1 MRDDD
6 KPEVIQKRLET
17 YHEKTEPLVAY
28 YEELGVLQRMDGS
41 KPPDEVSEHI
51 RGLLATLRREDE
63 MEM

>member
-6 KPEVIQKRLET
+6 KPDVIKNRLDQ
-17 YHEKTEPLVAY
+17 YHSKTEPLVEH
-28 YEELGVLQRMDGS
+28 YEQQGILQRVDGEE
-41 KPPDEVSEHI
+41 KPDVVTEKI